1 MQTAD
6 TELGYLAHPDAGAH
20 PGVVLIHDVWGLYD
34 HYRDLTRRLAGEAF
48 AVLAL
53 DLYRRE
59 GKVEIE
65 DPGRW
70 MRALSDPQVLS
81 DVQAGV
87 DFLRAHPASAD
98 RKVGVTGFCMGGM
111 YALLAGC
118 GLRDVAAV
126 APFYGLLSHAH
137 GILHA
142 PEGLDPHKKP
152 RQPLD
157 AVVDLACPA
166 LAFYGDCDQFVPMA
180 DIQALEERL
189 AKTGRSAQVK
199 IYPGAGHAFMNETR
213 PEAHRP
219 AEARDAWERM
229 VGFFREQL
237 AARQGRRPRSETQ
250 ASEGGPPRS

>member
-1 MQTAD
+1 MEAAD
-6 TELGYLAHPDAGAH
+6 TELGYLAHPGEGRH

-34 HYRDLTRRLAGEAF
+34 HYRDLTRRLAGEGF

-70 MRALSDPQVLS
+70 MRGLSDPQVLS

-87 DFLRAHPASAD
+87 DFLGGAASAGQ
-98 RKVGVTGFCMGGM
+98 KVGVTGFCMGGM

-126 APFYGLLSHAH
+126 APFYGLLSHGH

-142 PEGLDPHKKP
+142 AEGLDPRKKP

-157 AVVDLACPA
+157 AVSELACPA
-166 LAFYGDCDQFVPMA
+166 LAFYGDCDQFVPMT
-180 DIQALEERL
+180 DIRALEERL
-189 AKTGRSAQVK
+189 AKTGRTTEVVV
-199 IYPGAGHAFMNETR
+199 YPGAGHAFMNETR
-213 PEAHRP
+213 PEAHR
-219 AEARDAWERM
+219 AVEARDAWGRM
-229 VGFFREQL
+229 VAFFLEHL
-237 AARQGRRPRSETQ
+237 SG
-250 ASEGGPPRS
+250 